1 MNQMVQWLV
10 QGPPSLCC
18 LGGTCESLLVCKY
31 PKATGSL
38 GPVTLRSH
46 SLFLPL
52 YETNVVLCVCQTFTR
67 QKHWGTLM
75 TPLPLTSDKDQVR
88 GIAQVMEIICPP
100 TWPVREPPALGLPLG
115 V

>member
-18 LGGTCESLLVCKY
+18 LGGICESLLVCKY

-52 YETNVVLCVCQTFTR
+52 YETNVVLC
-67 QKHWGTLM
+67 L
-75 TPLPLTSDKDQVR
+75 SDFYK
-88 GIAQVMEIICPP
+88 AE
-100 TWPVREPPALGLPLG
+100 ALGDINDTSSSNQ
-115 V
+115 